1 MHNEGFITLQIP
13 LYAYVAVQYL
23 FAQIIACVDHSH
35 ILPICFSPQ
44 RISKQNMVCG
54 RPPKGL
60 RTDSLDWDR
69 NFASTLL
76 LEMAR
81 KWAFRTV

>member
-1 MHNEGFITLQIP
+1 MHNEGFIMLQIR
-13 LYAYVAVQYL
+13 LYAHVVVQYL
-23 FAQIIACVDHSH
+23 FARIIACADHSH
-35 ILPICFSPQ
+35 VLPICFSPQ
-44 RISKQNMVCG
+44 RISRQNMMCG

-60 RTDSLDWDR
+60 RTDSLGWVR
-69 NFASTLL
+69 NFASALL